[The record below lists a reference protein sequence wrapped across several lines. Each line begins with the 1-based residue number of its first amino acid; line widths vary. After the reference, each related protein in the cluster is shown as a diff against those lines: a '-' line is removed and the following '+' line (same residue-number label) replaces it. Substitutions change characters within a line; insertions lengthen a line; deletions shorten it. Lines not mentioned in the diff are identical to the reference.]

1 MLTRK
6 GKGESATKRQSNFPQ
21 IRLSTKRPIGNPDFQ
36 VKNFT
41 HKIRQFYGK
50 RNSKK
55 SNSLKTKE
63 KKKRG

>member
-1 MLTRK
+1 
-6 GKGESATKRQSNFPQ
+6 
-21 IRLSTKRPIGNPDFQ
+21 LSTKRPIGNPDFQ